1 MRRNLLKFLAVATL
15 TTSLFVME
23 ASAGAETY
31 IRSTKE
37 KNFTVKANVA
47 YLPDSTR

>member
-1 MRRNLLKFLAVATL
+1 MRRNILKFLAVATL
-15 TTSLFVME
+15 ASSLFIME
-23 ASAGAETY
+23 ATAGAGTY
-31 IRSTKE
+31 ITVTKE

>member
-15 TTSLFVME
+15 ATSLLVME
-23 ASAGAETY
+23 ASAGAGTY
-31 IRSTKE
+31 ITVTKE

-47 YLPDSTR
+47 YLPDPTR